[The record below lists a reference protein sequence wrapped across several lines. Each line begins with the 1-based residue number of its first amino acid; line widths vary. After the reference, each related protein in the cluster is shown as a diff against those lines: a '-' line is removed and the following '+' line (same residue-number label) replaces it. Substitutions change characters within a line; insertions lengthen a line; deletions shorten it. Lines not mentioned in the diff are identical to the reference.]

1 MGYFSKFNQGQG
13 IPFMD
18 GADKID
24 IPQGEKLT
32 IVDYGFIHGED
43 GDFAV
48 LLFDEYPKCFAF
60 GNSIIT
66 EDLKM
71 MEVDFSSKSDVLA
84 ELANVKV
91 VFSKRK
97 NKTGKREYM
106 AVEFVED

>member
-1 MGYFSKFNQGQG
+1 MGYFEKFNKGKG

-18 GADKID
+18 NSTKID

-32 IVDYGFIHGED
+32 ITDYGFIHGED

-48 LLFDEYPKCFAF
+48 LQFAEHKNSFAF

-66 EDLKM
+66 DNLKQ
-71 MEVDFSSKSDVLA
+71 MEQDFNDKSDVLFA
-84 ELANVKV
+84 LADVKV

-97 NKTGKREYM
+97 NKAGKREYM
-106 AVEFVED
+106 SVEFVEN